1 MSSSKVKSKHPQ
13 TPAPTETTPLDPSL
27 SSVPAEPLPPS
38 PTLSPEELAANEI
51 ASLKDQL
58 LRTRAEFDNIRKRLT
73 REKEES
79 LRYANQAILSD
90 LLPLLDHLELGLQ
103 AATTTTDPAS
113 VVAGVKLIQSQF
125 DRFLTDHGVTPIE
138 ALGKPFDPNWHEALS
153 QEPSPGKP
161 EGLVLHQRRR
171 GYKIGDRLL
180 RPSSVVTV
188 GPSSTPAS

>member
-1 MSSSKVKSKHPQ
+1 MSSSKVKAKQPQ
-13 TPAPTETTPLDPSL
+13 TPSPIETTPLDPSL
-27 SSVPAEPLPPS
+27 SSVPAEPLP
-38 PTLSPEELAANEI
+38 LSPEELAANEI

-103 AATTTTDPAS
+103 AATTTTDAAS

-138 ALGKPFDPNWHEALS
+138 ALGKPFDPHWHEALS

-188 GPSSTPAS
+188 GPSPTPAS

>member
-1 MSSSKVKSKHPQ
+1 MSSSKVKAKQPQ
-13 TPAPTETTPLDPSL
+13 TPSSIETTPLDPSL
-27 SSVPAEPLPPS
+27 SSVPAEPLP
-38 PTLSPEELAANEI
+38 LSPEELAANEI

-103 AATTTTDPAS
+103 AATTTTDAAS

-138 ALGKPFDPNWHEALS
+138 ALGKPFDPHWHEALS
-153 QEPSPGKP
+153 QEPCPGKP

-188 GPSSTPAS
+188 GPSPIPAS

>member
-1 MSSSKVKSKHPQ
+1 MSSSKVKAKHPQ
-13 TPAPTETTPLDPSL
+13 TPSPTETTPLDPSL
-27 SSVPAEPLPPS
+27 SSVPAEPLP
-38 PTLSPEELAANEI
+38 LSPEELAANEI

-103 AATTTTDPAS
+103 AATTTTDAAS

-138 ALGKPFDPNWHEALS
+138 ALGKPFDPHWHEALS
-153 QEPSPGKP
+153 QEPCPGKP

-188 GPSSTPAS
+188 GPSPTPAS

>member
-1 MSSSKVKSKHPQ
+1 MSSSKVKAKHPH
-13 TPAPTETTPLDPSL
+13 TSAPTDPTHIDPSL
-27 SSVPAEPLPPS
+27 SSVPSEPLPLS
-38 PTLSPEELAANEI
+38 PALSPEELAANEI

-79 LRYANQAILSD
+79 LRYANQAILGD

-103 AATTTTDPAS
+103 AAASATDAQS
-113 VVAGVKLIQSQF
+113 VVTGVKLLQSQF
-125 DRFLTDHGVTPIE
+125 DRFLTDHGVTPID
-138 ALGKPFDPNWHEALS
+138 ALGKPFDPNWHEALG
-153 QEPSPGKP
+153 QEPAPGKP

-180 RPSSVVTV
+180 RPTSVVTV
-188 GPSSTPAS
+188 GPSPTSAS

>member
-1 MSSSKVKSKHPQ
+1 MSSSKAKAKHPH
-13 TPAPTETTPLDPSL
+13 TSAPTDPTHIDPSL
-27 SSVPAEPLPPS
+27 SSVPPEPLPLS
-38 PTLSPEELAANEI
+38 PALSPEELAANEI

-79 LRYANQAILSD
+79 LRYANQAILGD

-103 AATTTTDPAS
+103 AAASATDAQS
-113 VVAGVKLIQSQF
+113 VVTGVKLIQSQF
-125 DRFLTDHGVTPIE
+125 DRFLTDHGVTPID
-138 ALGKPFDPNWHEALS
+138 ALGKPFDPNWHEALG
-153 QEPSPGKP
+153 QEPAPGKP

-180 RPSSVVTV
+180 RPTSVVTV
-188 GPSSTPAS
+188 GPSPTSAS

>member
-1 MSSSKVKSKHPQ
+1 MSSSKVKAKHPH
-13 TPAPTETTPLDPSL
+13 TPAPTDPALIDPSL
-27 SSVPAEPLPPS
+27 STVPPEPLPLS

-79 LRYANQAILSD
+79 LRYANQAILGD

-103 AATTTTDPAS
+103 AAASATDAQS
-113 VVAGVKLIQSQF
+113 VVTGVKLIQSQF
-125 DRFLTDHGVTPIE
+125 DRFLTDHGVTPID
-138 ALGKPFDPNWHEALS
+138 ALGKPFDPHWHEALG
-153 QEPSPGKP
+153 QEPAPGKP

-180 RPSSVVTV
+180 RPTSVITV
-188 GPSSTPAS
+188 GPSPTPAS

>member
-1 MSSSKVKSKHPQ
+1 MSSSKVKAKQPQ
-13 TPAPTETTPLDPSL
+13 TPSPIETTPLDPSL
-27 SSVPAEPLPPS
+27 SSVPAEPLP
-38 PTLSPEELAANEI
+38 LSSEELAANEI

-103 AATTTTDPAS
+103 AATTTTDAAS

-138 ALGKPFDPNWHEALS
+138 ALGKPFDPHWHEALS

-188 GPSSTPAS
+188 GPSPTPAS

>member
-1 MSSSKVKSKHPQ
+1 MSSSKVKAKHPH
-13 TPAPTETTPLDPSL
+13 TPAPTDPALIDPSL
-27 SSVPAEPLPPS
+27 STVPPEPLPLS

-79 LRYANQAILSD
+79 LRYANQAILGD

-103 AATTTTDPAS
+103 AAASATDAQS
-113 VVAGVKLIQSQF
+113 VVTGVKLIQSQF
-125 DRFLTDHGVTPIE
+125 DRFLTDHGVTPID
-138 ALGKPFDPNWHEALS
+138 ALGKPFDPNWHEALG
-153 QEPSPGKP
+153 QEPAPGKP

-180 RPSSVVTV
+180 RPTSVITV
-188 GPSSTPAS
+188 GPSPTPAS

>member
-1 MSSSKVKSKHPQ
+1 MSSSKVKAKHPH
-13 TPAPTETTPLDPSL
+13 TAAPTEPTHIDPSL

-38 PTLSPEELAANEI
+38 PALTPEELAANEI

-103 AATTTTDPAS
+103 AASSATDAQS
-113 VVAGVKLIQSQF
+113 VVTGVKLIQSQF
-125 DRFLTDHGVTPIE
+125 DRFLTDHGVTPID

-180 RPSSVVTV
+180 RPTSVITV
-188 GPSSTPAS
+188 GPSPTPAS

>member
-1 MSSSKVKSKHPQ
+1 MSSSKVKAKQPQ
-13 TPAPTETTPLDPSL
+13 TPSPTETTPLDPSL
-27 SSVPAEPLPPS
+27 SSVPAEPLP
-38 PTLSPEELAANEI
+38 LSPEELAANEI

-79 LRYANQAILSD
+79 VRYANQAILSD

-103 AATTTTDPAS
+103 AATTTTDAAS

-138 ALGKPFDPNWHEALS
+138 ALGKPFDPHWHEALS

-188 GPSSTPAS
+188 GPSPTPAS

>member
-1 MSSSKVKSKHPQ
+1 MSSSKVKAKQPQ
-13 TPAPTETTPLDPSL
+13 TPSPTETTPLDPSL
-27 SSVPAEPLPPS
+27 SSVPAEPLP
-38 PTLSPEELAANEI
+38 LSPEELAANEI

-103 AATTTTDPAS
+103 AATTTTDAAS

-138 ALGKPFDPNWHEALS
+138 ALGKPFDPHWHEALS
-153 QEPSPGKP
+153 QEPCPGKP

-188 GPSSTPAS
+188 GPSPTPAS

>member
-1 MSSSKVKSKHPQ
+1 MSSSKVKAKQPQ
-13 TPAPTETTPLDPSL
+13 TPSPTETTPLDPSL
-27 SSVPAEPLPPS
+27 SSVPAEPLP
-38 PTLSPEELAANEI
+38 LSPEELAANEI

-79 LRYANQAILSD
+79 LRYANQAILGD

-103 AATTTTDPAS
+103 AAASATDAQS
-113 VVAGVKLIQSQF
+113 VVTGVKLIQSQF
-125 DRFLTDHGVTPIE
+125 DRFLTDHGVTPID
-138 ALGKPFDPNWHEALS
+138 ALGKPFDPNWHEALG
-153 QEPSPGKP
+153 QEPAPGKP

-180 RPSSVVTV
+180 RPTSVVTV
-188 GPSSTPAS
+188 GPSPTSAS

>member
-1 MSSSKVKSKHPQ
+1 MSSSKVKAKQPQ
-13 TPAPTETTPLDPSL
+13 TPSPTETTPLDPSL
-27 SSVPAEPLPPS
+27 SSVPAESLP
-38 PTLSPEELAANEI
+38 LSPEELAANEI
-51 ASLKDQL
+51 ASLKDHL

-103 AATTTTDPAS
+103 AATTTTDAAS

-138 ALGKPFDPNWHEALS
+138 ALGKPFDPHWHEALS

-188 GPSSTPAS
+188 GPSPTPAS

>member
-1 MSSSKVKSKHPQ
+1 MSSSKVKAKQPH
-13 TPAPTETTPLDPSL
+13 TPSSTETTPADPAL
-27 SSVPAEPLPPS
+27 SSVPAEPLAPS
-38 PTLSPEELAANEI
+38 PTLSPEELAATEI

-138 ALGKPFDPNWHEALS
+138 AIGKPFDPHWHEALS
-153 QEPSPGKP
+153 QEPCPGKP

>member
-1 MSSSKVKSKHPQ
+1 MSSSKAKAKQPH
-13 TPAPTETTPLDPSL
+13 TPSPTETTSVDPAL
-27 SSVPAEPLPPS
+27 SSVPSEPLSPS
-38 PTLSPEELAANEI
+38 PALSPEELAANEI

-138 ALGKPFDPNWHEALS
+138 ALGKPFDPHWHEALS
-153 QEPSPGKP
+153 QEPAPGKP

-180 RPSSVVTV
+180 RPTSVVTV
-188 GPSSTPAS
+188 GPSPTSAS

>member
-1 MSSSKVKSKHPQ
+1 MSSSKVKAKQPQ
-13 TPAPTETTPLDPSL
+13 TPSSIETTPLDPSL
-27 SSVPAEPLPPS
+27 SSVPAEPLP
-38 PTLSPEELAANEI
+38 LSPEELAANEI

-103 AATTTTDPAS
+103 AATTTTDAAS

-138 ALGKPFDPNWHEALS
+138 ALGKPFDPHWHEALS

-188 GPSSTPAS
+188 GPSPTPAS

>member
-1 MSSSKVKSKHPQ
+1 MSSSKVKAKHPH
-13 TPAPTETTPLDPSL
+13 TPAPTEPTHIDPSR
-27 SSVPAEPLPPS
+27 SSVPLEPLPLS
-38 PTLSPEELAANEI
+38 PALSPEELAANEI

-79 LRYANQAILSD
+79 LRYANQAILGD

-103 AATTTTDPAS
+103 AAASATDAQS
-113 VVAGVKLIQSQF
+113 VVTGVKLIQSQF
-125 DRFLTDHGVTPIE
+125 DRFLTDHGVTPID
-138 ALGKPFDPNWHEALS
+138 ALGKPFDPNWHEALG
-153 QEPSPGKP
+153 QEPAPGKP

-180 RPSSVVTV
+180 RPTSVITV
-188 GPSSTPAS
+188 GPSPTPAS

>member
-1 MSSSKVKSKHPQ
+1 MSSSKVKAKHPH
-13 TPAPTETTPLDPSL
+13 TPAPTDSAASEPSPSVAHPESLPL
-27 SSVPAEPLPPS
+27 S

-79 LRYANQAILSD
+79 LRYANQAILGD

-103 AATTTTDPAS
+103 AAASATDAQS
-113 VVAGVKLIQSQF
+113 VVTGVKLIQSQF
-125 DRFLTDHGVTPIE
+125 DRFLTDHGVTPID
-138 ALGKPFDPNWHEALS
+138 ALGKPFDPNWHEALG
-153 QEPSPGKP
+153 QEPAPGKP

-180 RPSSVVTV
+180 RPTSVVTV
-188 GPSSTPAS
+188 GPSPTSAS

>member
-1 MSSSKVKSKHPQ
+1 MSSSKVKAKHPH
-13 TPAPTETTPLDPSL
+13 TPAPTDSAASEPSP
-27 SSVPAEPLPPS
+27 SVAHPESLS

-79 LRYANQAILSD
+79 LRYANQAILGD

-103 AATTTTDPAS
+103 AAASATDAQS
-113 VVAGVKLIQSQF
+113 VVTGVKLIQSQF
-125 DRFLTDHGVTPIE
+125 DRFLTDHGVTPID
-138 ALGKPFDPNWHEALS
+138 AVGKPFDPNWHEALS
-153 QEPSPGKP
+153 QEPAPGKP

-180 RPSSVVTV
+180 RPTSVVTV
-188 GPSSTPAS
+188 GPSPTSAS

>member
-1 MSSSKVKSKHPQ
+1 MSSSKVKAKHPH
-13 TPAPTETTPLDPSL
+13 TPAPTDPALIDPSL
-27 SSVPAEPLPPS
+27 STVPPGPLPLS

-79 LRYANQAILSD
+79 LRYANQAILGD

-103 AATTTTDPAS
+103 AAASATDAQS
-113 VVAGVKLIQSQF
+113 VVTGVKLIQSQF
-125 DRFLTDHGVTPIE
+125 DRFLTDHGVTPID
-138 ALGKPFDPNWHEALS
+138 ALGKPFDPNWHEALG
-153 QEPSPGKP
+153 QEPAPGKP

-180 RPSSVVTV
+180 RPTSVITV
-188 GPSSTPAS
+188 GPSPTPAS

>member
-1 MSSSKVKSKHPQ
+1 MSSSKVKAKQPH
-13 TPAPTETTPLDPSL
+13 TPSSTETTPLDPAL
-27 SSVPAEPLPPS
+27 SSVPAEPLAPS

>member
-1 MSSSKVKSKHPQ
+1 MSSSKVKAKHPQ
-13 TPAPTETTPLDPSL
+13 TPSPTETTPLDPSL
-27 SSVPAEPLPPS
+27 SSLPAEPLPPS
-38 PTLSPEELAANEI
+38 PALSPEELAANEI

-103 AATTTTDPAS
+103 AATTTTDAAS

-138 ALGKPFDPNWHEALS
+138 ALGKPFDPHWHEALS

>member
-1 MSSSKVKSKHPQ
+1 MSSSKVKAKHPH
-13 TPAPTETTPLDPSL
+13 TAAPTDSAASEPSP
-27 SSVPAEPLPPS
+27 SVAHPEPLPPS
-38 PTLSPEELAANEI
+38 PALSPEELAANEI

-79 LRYANQAILSD
+79 LRYANQAILGD

-103 AATTTTDPAS
+103 AAASATDAQS
-113 VVAGVKLIQSQF
+113 VVTGVKLIQSQF
-125 DRFLTDHGVTPIE
+125 DRFLTDHGVTPID
-138 ALGKPFDPNWHEALS
+138 ALGKPFDPNWHEALG
-153 QEPSPGKP
+153 QEPAPGKS

-180 RPSSVVTV
+180 RPTSVITV
-188 GPSSTPAS
+188 GPSPTPAS

>member
-1 MSSSKVKSKHPQ
+1 MSSSKVKAKQPQ
-13 TPAPTETTPLDPSL
+13 TPSPIETTPLDPSP
-27 SSVPAEPLPPS
+27 SSVPAEPLP
-38 PTLSPEELAANEI
+38 LSPEELAANEI

-79 LRYANQAILSD
+79 VRYANQAILSD

-103 AATTTTDPAS
+103 AATTTTDAAS

-138 ALGKPFDPNWHEALS
+138 ALGKPFDPHWHEALS

-188 GPSSTPAS
+188 GPSPTPAS

>member
-1 MSSSKVKSKHPQ
+1 MSSSKVKAKQPQ
-13 TPAPTETTPLDPSL
+13 TPSPTETTPLDPSL
-27 SSVPAEPLPPS
+27 SSVPAEPLP
-38 PTLSPEELAANEI
+38 LSPEELAANEI

-103 AATTTTDPAS
+103 AATTTTDAAS

-138 ALGKPFDPNWHEALS
+138 ALGKPFDPHWHEALG
-153 QEPSPGKP
+153 QEPAPGKP

-188 GPSSTPAS
+188 GPSPTSAS

>member
-1 MSSSKVKSKHPQ
+1 MSSSKVKAKQPQ
-13 TPAPTETTPLDPSL
+13 TPSPTETTPLDPSL
-27 SSVPAEPLPPS
+27 SSVPAEPLP
-38 PTLSPEELAANEI
+38 LSPEELAANEI

-103 AATTTTDPAS
+103 AATTTTDAAS

-138 ALGKPFDPNWHEALS
+138 ALGKPFDPHWHEALS

-188 GPSSTPAS
+188 GPSPTPVS

>member
-1 MSSSKVKSKHPQ
+1 MSSSKAKAKQPHTTS
-13 TPAPTETTPLDPSL
+13 PTETTPLDPAL
-27 SSVPAEPLPPS
+27 SSVPAESLPHS
-38 PTLSPEELAANEI
+38 PALSPEELAANEI

-103 AATTTTDPAS
+103 AATTTTDAAS

-138 ALGKPFDPNWHEALS
+138 AIGKPFDPHWHEALS
-153 QEPSPGKP
+153 QEPCPGKP

-188 GPSSTPAS
+188 GPSATPAS